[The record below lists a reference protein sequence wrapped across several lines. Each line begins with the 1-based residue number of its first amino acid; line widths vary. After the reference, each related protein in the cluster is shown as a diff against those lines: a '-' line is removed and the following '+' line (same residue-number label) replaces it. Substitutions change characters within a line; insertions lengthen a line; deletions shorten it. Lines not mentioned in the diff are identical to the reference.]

1 MPINSLEFAEKF
13 TGVLDKV
20 LTEKSQVGFMTD
32 SAFRAHFVGAKTV
45 KIPKVNMSALGDY
58 DRDKGFARGTI
69 SVSNSIYELTQ
80 DRSRTFTIDRED
92 MDETGVAE
100 LAGSVLTEFVRTKV
114 APETDAY
121 VLSKI
126 SGIAINKNQTLSLA
140 DYPLATKAFAAF
152 LALEVK
158 IREKVGAD
166 EELVCFIP
174 WTQYNTFISSTEI
187 SKMIRVE
194 DFKQGEVS
202 LKVRKINNITLIP
215 VSSEKMY
222 TAYEFYDGITD
233 GQEEGGFKKMSS
245 ASLVSMLMLPKSAA
259 SLVKK
264 SVEIRTFS
272 PKQNLTMDA
281 YQFDYRVY
289 YDVFIKDSMLETIW
303 ILK

>member
-1 MPINSLEFAEKF
+1 MPINNLEFAEKF
-13 TGVLDKV
+13 TGVLDKA

-32 SAFRAHFVGAKTV
+32 NAFRAHFVGAKTV

-58 DRDKGFARGTI
+58 DRDTGFVKGAV
-69 SVSNSIYELTQ
+69 SVTNSVYELTQ
-80 DRSRTFTIDRED
+80 DRGRSFTIDREN

-100 LAGSVLTEFVRTKV
+100 LAGSVMTEFVRNKV

-121 VLSKI
+121 VLSKL
-126 SGIAINKNQTLSLA
+126 SGIAINKNQTLSLS

-152 LALEVK
+152 LALEVQ

-174 WTQYNTFISSTEI
+174 WTQFNTFISSTEI

-194 DFKQGEVS
+194 DFKQGDVS

-222 TAYEFYDGITD
+222 TAYEFYDGSSD
-233 GQEEGGFKKMSS
+233 GQTEGGFKKMSS

-264 SVEIRTFS
+264 SEKIRTFT
-272 PKQNLTMDA
+272 PDQNIDMDA
-281 YQFDYRVY
+281 YKFDYRLY
-289 YDVFIKDSMLETIW
+289 YDVFVKDSMLETIW
-303 ILK
+303 ALK